1 LRVSAECATNSVGV
15 LYTQFVQEM
24 ADARGAVARG
34 LVGSEA
40 VDNRLDIGTNPSV
53 PTAEPLQLALESLR
67 VADDPG

>member
-1 LRVSAECATNSVGV
+1 
-15 LYTQFVQEM
+15 M